1 MGKPYPHSVTLV
13 RPSARIPRPVL
24 RDSQLAARVRE
35 REPVFVLRLDF
46 PQCFLLDRER
56 GPAWGAIEG

>member
-35 REPVFVLRLDF
+35 REPVFVLR
-46 PQCFLLDRER
+46 
-56 GPAWGAIEG
+56 